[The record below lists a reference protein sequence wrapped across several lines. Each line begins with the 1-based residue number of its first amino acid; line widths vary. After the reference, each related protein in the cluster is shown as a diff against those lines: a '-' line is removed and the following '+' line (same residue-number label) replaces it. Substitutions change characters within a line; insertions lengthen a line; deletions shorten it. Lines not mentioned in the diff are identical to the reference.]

1 MINMISSSP
10 LTTVTPAKGPF
21 FSVMLAVLIP
31 LPPRPLTGYSEA
43 AVRFPY
49 PFSEIT
55 NTSES
60 GYKIS
65 DPTT

>member
-1 MINMISSSP
+1 M
-10 LTTVTPAKGPF
+10 F
-21 FSVMLAVLIP
+21 AVLIP

-60 GYKIS
+60 GSRIS